1 MVIAGFVVQCQPQAQ
16 ENTVVALEAMAD
28 VEVFGAD
35 GKGNIVTVVD
45 TDSSADLEKI
55 VKTMEKLDQ
64 VLTVGLT
71 YMNMEDEAEKIALG
85 EISPNPFPRRQRREM
100 NEKERPS

>member
-1 MVIAGFVVQCQPQAQ
+1 MIIAGFVVQCQPESQQ
-16 ENTVVALEAMAD
+16 EIVVALEAIRE

-45 TDSSADLEKI
+45 ADSSAELDRI
-55 VKTMEKLDQ
+55 VKRMEKLEQ

-71 YMNMEDEAEKIALG
+71 YLNMEDEAEKIASG
-85 EISPNPFPRRQRREM
+85 ELSPEPFPRKPV
-100 NEKERPS
+100 EKNTITT